1 MSPFR
6 FCAKCG
12 KPLETVQLN
21 QRERLIC
28 SERCGYVYW
37 DNPLPVVGAIVE
49 YDNDTVIL
57 IQNKGWP
64 AEWFGIVSGFL
75 EKGESPEEAV
85 LREVKEEIGLDAEMV
100 EQVGVY
106 PFFQRN
112 ELIIAYHVRA
122 TGEIR
127 MDEKELQAYKVVPI
141 DKLRPWSFGTGV
153 AVKEWLAKR
162 KAETSLNKN

>member
-1 MSPFR
+1 MSSFH
-6 FCAKCG
+6 FCPKCG
-12 KPLETVQLN
+12 NPLETVQLN
-21 QRERLIC
+21 HRERLVC

-37 DNPLPVVGAIVE
+37 NNPLPVVGAIVE

-57 IQNKGWP
+57 VQNKGWP

-106 PFFQRN
+106 SFFQRN

-127 MDEKELQAYKVVPI
+127 MDENELQAYKVVPI
-141 DKLRPWSFGTGV
+141 HKLRPWPFGTGI
-153 AVKEWLAKR
+153 AVKEWLANR
-162 KAETSLNKN
+162 KTEPSENKN

>member
-1 MSPFR
+1 MSSFH
-6 FCAKCG
+6 FCPKCG
-12 KPLETVQLN
+12 KTLETTELN

-28 SERCGYVYW
+28 SERCGYVHW

-85 LREVKEEIGLDAEMV
+85 LREVKEELGLDAEMV
-100 EQVGVY
+100 ERLGVY
-106 PFFQRN
+106 SFFQRN

-122 TGEIR
+122 TGDIV
-127 MDEKELQAYKVVPI
+127 MDEEELQAYKIVPI
-141 DKLRPWSFGTGV
+141 PKLRPWPFGTGV

-162 KAETSLNKN
+162 K